1 MKEQKKEQK
10 IQKDILDYLDDI
22 GAYQF
27 KVIIANKRGVPDVF
41 AFLNGNSYAIE
52 VKKRNETVPNLQLAN
67 IELLKKQGVTA
78 FVARSVEDV
87 KKWIK

>member
-1 MKEQKKEQK
+1 MLEQQIQKK
-10 IQKDILDYLDDI
+10 ILDYLDDI

-27 KVIIANKRGVPDVF
+27 KVIHANKRGVPDVF

-52 VKKRNETVPNLQLAN
+52 VKNRNGIVSKIQLAN